1 MKLLFAKQLIY
12 KLLSFCLLSQFIIGN
27 IQLKAQS
34 FDLVGVSDLN
44 PIFEDGYKMPE
55 NNNSVSLFGIR
66 NEVLSGQAVII
77 ARNDLK
83 SVNVTVSDLTNNATE
98 HVIPARNIEMNFVG
112 SIPLLNNAGNQPDN
126 AVVRKAPA
134 RFPDY
139 LMAEKQIDINKG
151 NYQAVWFTVIVP
163 EDASAGN
170 YSGKITVKSDNG
182 EQSLPLNLEVYP
194 LTMPQK
200 RNLKVTEWYSTGNF
214 EKFHGI
220 KEEYSEEWFKM
231 LGKYAENMVSHRQN
245 IFRVPANSIIIRKSV
260 TGELEFDFSRFDQIA
275 RIFWNT
281 GKMDYLETGELATFG
296 EERFASTEVKFKDFR
311 VLDSN
316 GNSIIMSGEDVIP
329 YFLPSLENHLRQ
341 KGWLDKT
348 LFHVKDEPSH
358 HNAVEWIKISK
369 AIHQYAP
376 DLKRIDALCTSFVL
390 DDIEIAVPKLDALD
404 AGYSVFKKWQD
415 KGNELWFYTVG
426 IFQGSMYPN
435 KTIDMPVIGSRILHW
450 LNYKYDTPGYLHW
463 GWNQWVDNP
472 YSDTG
477 QHTGD
482 GYHVYPVK
490 DGVVNSIR
498 WEQMRNGIQ
507 DYECFKM
514 YEDKI
519 KILKDSLGSR
529 FSWINPTQRSKE
541 IASRVVAD
549 LVRHSNDPEVLY
561 QAKRDL
567 LNELV
572 DFENSPRLYIQTNP
586 EEHGS
591 VINRSVVE
599 LCGWTEPGTEIT
611 INKRKFPVAHDGLI
625 MGRFLIYVGGKLEI
639 TAKKDNKSKTIVR
652 NFNVTY

>member
-1 MKLLFAKQLIY
+1 MKRLFARQLIY
-12 KLLSFCLLSQFIIGN
+12 RLLSLFLLAQFIIGHTH
-27 IQLKAQS
+27 LKAQS
-34 FDLVGVSDLN
+34 FDLAGVSDLN
-44 PIFEDGYKMPE
+44 QIFEDGYKMPE
-55 NNNSVSLFGIR
+55 NNTSVSIFGIR
-66 NEVLSGQAVII
+66 NEVLSGQFVVI

-83 SVNVTVSDLTNNATE
+83 SVYVSVSDLKNTATE
-98 HVIPARNIEMNFVG
+98 HVIPARNIETNFVG
-112 SIPLLNNAGNQPDN
+112 SIPLADNAGNQPHN

-134 RFPDY
+134 SFPDY

-151 NYQAVWFTVIVP
+151 KYQAVWVTVIVP

-170 YSGKITVKSDNG
+170 YSGKITVKSNNA
-182 EQSLPLNLEVYP
+182 EQSLTLNLEVYP

-220 KEEYSEEWFKM
+220 KEEYSVEWFEM
-231 LGKYAENMVSHRQN
+231 LEKYAENMVAHRQN

-260 TGELEFDFSRFDQIA
+260 TGELQFDFSRFDQIA
-275 RIFWNT
+275 RVFWNT

-316 GNSIIMSGEDVIP
+316 GNSIIMSGEEVIP

-369 AIHQYAP
+369 TIHQYAP

-404 AGYSVFKKWQD
+404 AGYSVFKKWQE

-450 LNYKYDTPGYLHW
+450 LNYKYDAPGYLHW

-482 GYHVYPVK
+482 GYHVYPEK
-490 DGVVNSIR
+490 DGVLNSIR

-549 LVRHSNDPEVLY
+549 LVRHSSDPEVLY

-572 DFENSPRLYIQTNP
+572 DFESSPRLYIQTNP

-611 INKRKFPVAHDGLI
+611 INNRKFPVAHDGLI

-639 TAKKDNKSKTIVR
+639 TATKDNKSKTIVR